1 AVLARQVRPRADR
14 RDRQLDEMG
23 VHLRGGRRGRRP
35 RSGGSP
41 APRVGRPDV
50 EADEPPGPLER
61 AGRPEARPLALAAL
75 KGGSHHMPSV
85 LASRIMPRTPVNV
98 DPSVLR
104 ALKPRS
110 RREGKSIGQLISELV
125 AQQLADEE
133 TGEGTAGGFEWAS
146 QPMKARTDLEDK
158 EALRAVLDRR

>member
-1 AVLARQVRPRADR
+1 ML
-14 RDRQLDEMG
+14 
-23 VHLRGGRRGRRP
+23 
-35 RSGGSP
+35 
-41 APRVGRPDV
+41 
-50 EADEPPGPLER
+50 
-61 AGRPEARPLALAAL
+61 
-75 KGGSHHMPSV
+75 SV
-85 LASRIMPRTPVNV
+85 VASRIMPRTTVNV

-104 ALKPRS
+104 ALKRRS